1 MPWLMIALL
10 VCAGCDRRESARS
23 GFAQV
28 IGTFGHTSGLF
39 NRPRGLDFTPN
50 GDAFYVVDWDGRIQ
64 KFTSDG
70 SFRASWIMPA
80 VDIGKPEDLIVT
92 TNGTVLVAD
101 THYSRIVEF
110 SARGDVLKMFGSYG
124 KGPGQFIYPV
134 GICNDSAG
142 NIYVSEYGENDRVQK
157 FDSDGRWLQAW
168 GDFGDAPGFF
178 RRPSGMDCSDAP
190 QIYVADAVNHRL
202 QVFDTSGTLIRL
214 IGGQGTEPGLFRQF
228 SCSVTWPRRSVW
240 NYSRCSA

>member
-1 MPWLMIALL
+1 
-10 VCAGCDRRESARS
+10 
-23 GFAQV
+23 
-28 IGTFGHTSGLF
+28 
-39 NRPRGLDFTPN
+39 
-50 GDAFYVVDWDGRIQ
+50 
-64 KFTSDG
+64 
-70 SFRASWIMPA
+70 
-80 VDIGKPEDLIVT
+80 
-92 TNGTVLVAD
+92 
-101 THYSRIVEF
+101 
-110 SARGDVLKMFGSYG
+110 MFGSYG